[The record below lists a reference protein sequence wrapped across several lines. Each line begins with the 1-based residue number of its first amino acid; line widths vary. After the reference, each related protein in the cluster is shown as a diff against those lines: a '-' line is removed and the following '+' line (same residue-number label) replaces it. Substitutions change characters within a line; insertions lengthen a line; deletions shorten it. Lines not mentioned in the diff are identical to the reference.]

1 MSKYL
6 FIIFHKADEDDDGL
20 DICWI
25 RSPKTND
32 EVPIRKETIVRIFWV
47 MAGISTIGIFV
58 SVRELSANTNEVNR
72 LEMTNWIRKKEI
84 TDPDVNWDPTT
95 WGKLDMWTI

>member
-6 FIIFHKADEDDDGL
+6 FIIFHKVDEDEDDL
-20 DICWI
+20 DTCWI

-32 EVPIRKETIVRIFWV
+32 DVPIRKETIVRIFWV

-58 SVRELSANTNEVNR
+58 SVREVSANTYEANR
-72 LEMTNWIRKKEI
+72 LDMINWISKKTI
-84 TDPDVNWDPTT
+84 TEPDVNWEPTT
-95 WGKLDMWTI
+95 WGKLDMCTI

>member
-6 FIIFHKADEDDDGL
+6 FIIFHTGDEEDDDL

-32 EVPIRKETIVRIFWV
+32 DVPIRKETIVRIFCV

-58 SVRELSANTNEVNR
+58 SERELSANTNEVNR
-72 LEMTNWIRKKEI
+72 LDVTNWIRKKAI
-84 TDPDVNWDPTT
+84 TEPNVNWYPTT
-95 WGKLDMWTI
+95 WEKLDMCTI